1 MGLDDDKTY
10 IRALEKVF
18 SIYEVIIRRNY
29 DIELRKSLTF
39 LLSRN
44 RNLVSEFWVE
54 EFFSG
59 EKDVDRRKEILKDLC
74 LDIKRAGVKSITA
87 FKRRVLIG
95 FFYKR
100 YEKSYRMTGE
110 EYTRELISSGLGSLE
125 AELDFI
131 AELEAKALD
140 SEGDM
145 DRLHEHHLSLLKYI
159 EHNIELEIS
168 NRQFIDG
175 T

>member
-59 EKDVDRRKEILKDLC
+59 EKDVDRRKEILKDLYQPNG
-74 LDIKRAGVKSITA
+74 LLTTSNFFFNSASA
-87 FKRRVLIG
+87 FFK
-95 FFYKR
+95 
-100 YEKSYRMTGE
+100 
-110 EYTRELISSGLGSLE
+110 ISKAVFAWLGL
-125 AELDFI
+125 FV
-131 AELEAKALD
+131 
-140 SEGDM
+140 
-145 DRLHEHHLSLLKYI
+145 R
-159 EHNIELEIS
+159 
-168 NRQFIDG
+168 
-175 T
+175 